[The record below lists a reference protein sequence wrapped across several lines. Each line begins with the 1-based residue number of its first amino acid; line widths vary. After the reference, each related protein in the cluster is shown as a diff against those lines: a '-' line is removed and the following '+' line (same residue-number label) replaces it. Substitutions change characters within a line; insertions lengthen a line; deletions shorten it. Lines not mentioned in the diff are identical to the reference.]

1 MIHEDNG
8 PVFPVVI
15 FPENIRKIIDTTHEE
30 SCFPVNY
37 IAAALFFAASVAVG
51 NYRTLEANSFKAK
64 AHLFMALLGSPGSG
78 KTHPINFAIAPFLE
92 LDKESIKEYQKK
104 LNEWR
109 KAPDGAKGDK
119 PKAKQLRFQDITM
132 EAITKVL
139 GESKRGIFVFVDELR
154 GWISSFNK
162 YNAGGGDREQW
173 LSLYSGVPIT
183 VNRKGEDDITF
194 VADPYVSVIGGI
206 QPGILPKLFGGE
218 NMDNGFFYRMLF
230 VNNPAEGEPMLWK
243 SIDLPSGCEEEWK
256 QFLTKM
262 LDVSGYNSDDETLKV
277 YSFNE
282 DAWEVVRQWQND
294 TEIENSERGS
304 LSDIAIFRKTQDYC
318 LRFCLIIHAMREA
331 AGEIP
336 LSTIVDENTA
346 LRATILANY
355 FFESS
360 KYAYKLIQ
368 MGGVDHGR
376 FFDLLNALNTD
387 FTSDQAVA
395 VGKQLQISRST
406 VFRYLRNESDGIFL
420 KKTGPGKY
428 SKI

>member
-1 MIHEDNG
+1 
-8 PVFPVVI
+8 
-15 FPENIRKIIDTTHEE
+15 
-30 SCFPVNY
+30 
-37 IAAALFFAASVAVG
+37 
-51 NYRTLEANSFKAK
+51 
-64 AHLFMALLGSPGSG
+64 
-78 KTHPINFAIAPFLE
+78 
-92 LDKESIKEYQKK
+92 
-104 LNEWR
+104 
-109 KAPDGAKGDK
+109 
-119 PKAKQLRFQDITM
+119 
-132 EAITKVL
+132 
-139 GESKRGIFVFVDELR
+139 
-154 GWISSFNK
+154 
-162 YNAGGGDREQW
+162 
-173 LSLYSGVPIT
+173 
-183 VNRKGEDDITF
+183 
-194 VADPYVSVIGGI
+194 
-206 QPGILPKLFGGE
+206 
-218 NMDNGFFYRMLF
+218 
-230 VNNPAEGEPMLWK
+230 MLWK

-262 LDVSGYNSDDETLKV
+262 LDVSGYNSDDETPKV

-282 DAWEVVRQWQND
+282 DAWEVVRQGQND
-294 TEIENSERGS
+294 TEIENSEHGS

-318 LRFCLIIHAMREA
+318 LRFCLIIHGMREA
-331 AGEIP
+331 SGEIP

-355 FFESS
+355 FFETS